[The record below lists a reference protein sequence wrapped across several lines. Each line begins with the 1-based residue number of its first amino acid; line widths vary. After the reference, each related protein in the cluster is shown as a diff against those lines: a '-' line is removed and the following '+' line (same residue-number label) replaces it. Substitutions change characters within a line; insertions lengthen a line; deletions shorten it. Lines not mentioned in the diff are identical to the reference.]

1 LARPSVGGLVDKV
14 EGRCL
19 VLRER
24 VAGDGWAVLV
34 SILEEGW
41 ERLDAARGEIR
52 SLLRQTLFE
61 LDHHDMAALTR
72 CALSPDEMGLVLLL
86 RAMATAPRPP
96 GRPLSKKD
104 CARLIDAY
112 ALILVG
118 PGDT

>member
-1 LARPSVGGLVDKV
+1 VGGLVDKV

-24 VAGDGWAVLV
+24 VARDGRAVLV
-34 SILEEGW
+34 SILEEGR
-41 ERLDAARGEIR
+41 ERLDASRGEIR

-72 CALSPDEMGLVLLL
+72 SVLSPDETRLVLL
-86 RAMATAPRPP
+86 RAMVTPPRPP

-104 CARLIDAY
+104 CARPIDAY